1 MRRTPG
7 WILVLAAI
15 GALTVVVTVAV
26 GVFAIISGRGSYVTG
41 AVMGLA
47 GEYDDAA
54 PTSTPSPAAGSP
66 QAKSS
71 SPDFYSQPAEVPAQ
85 PGTII
90 RSEPLEYA
98 VVGGQGYRI
107 AYTSL
112 DAAGTPIAVSGMV
125 FLPTTPAPAEG
136 RRILAWAHGT
146 VGLAARCAP
155 SAATA
160 YSSTGWLERA
170 LAEGWVVT
178 ASDYAGLGMPG
189 APTYLVGQQEARDVV
204 NSVRA
209 ARLFPDSSTGTDW
222 LVYGASQGGHAALWT
237 ADQAAALAPELT
249 LRGVAAAVPAA
260 ELPTIMAAQWNT
272 AMGWLIG
279 SYAIVSWQPAYP
291 SRDFQSA
298 LSRSGRNQFT
308 SLSSQCIAAGAASAI
323 VLNRINGPFF
333 TASPLSNPDWSA
345 TVTEQMPQQP
355 PAGMPMYLAQG
366 MDDTV
371 VLASSNI
378 KLNADWCAAGVTIDS
393 LWLPGVNHQDTS
405 VVAGPAVMEWA
416 AARFAGEAPPNT
428 CGTPPPTPTS
438 TPAS

>member
-1 MRRTPG
+1 M
-7 WILVLAAI
+7 WIVAAAVI
-15 GALTVVVTVAV
+15 VGLLVVV
-26 GVFAIISGRGSYVTG
+26 GGLQLMSGRGSG
-41 AVMGLA
+41 AAGLGGA
-47 GEYDDAA
+47 LGTDASVA
-54 PTSTPSPAAGSP
+54 ATPSANPSSTDAQARSASP
-66 QAKSS
+66 G
-71 SPDFYSQPAEVPAQ
+71 FYSQPTDIPAE

-90 RSEPLEYA
+90 RSEPLEYGVA
-98 VVGGQGYRI
+98 GGQGFRI
-107 AYTSL
+107 VYTSL
-112 DAAGTPIAVSGMV
+112 DAAGTPIAVSGMI
-125 FLPTTPAPAEG
+125 FLPTSTAVPADG

-155 SAATA
+155 SAATT

-170 LAEGWVVT
+170 LSEGWVVT

-209 ARLFPDSSTGTDW
+209 ARLFPDSSAGTDW

-249 LRGVAAAVPAA
+249 LQGVAAAVPAA
-260 ELPTIMAAQWNT
+260 ELPTIMAAQWNN

-291 SRDFQSA
+291 DRDFQAA

-308 SLSSQCIAAGAASAI
+308 SLSSQCIAGGAVSAI
-323 VLNRINGPFF
+323 TLNRLNGPFF
-333 TASPLSNPDWSA
+333 SASPLGDPAWSA

-355 PAGMPMYLAQG
+355 PQGMPMMLAQG

-378 KLNADWCAAGVTIDS
+378 KLNADWCAAGVTVAS
-393 LWLPGVNHQDTS
+393 VWLPGVNHQDTS
-405 VVAGPAVMEWA
+405 VVAGPQVMDWA
-416 AARFAGEAPPNT
+416 AARFAGETPIND
-428 CGTPPPTPTS
+428 CGKTPPTP
-438 TPAS
+438 PASPAP